1 MRSNRTYW
9 LDLFTYSTWQQF
21 LNAGASVTGFRDRRW
36 STVKQIRP
44 GDYLL
49 CYLTGVSRWIGMLEA
64 TSDGFLDEAPLWTEA
79 LFPARVKVKPVVVL
93 TPETAVP
100 VFELRN
106 QLSIFKHLQNPNAW
120 TGHFRGSP
128 TRWKSS
134 DGEAVAAALLAAK
147 SNPVKRAVDLKKLH
161 KMPPVLQSKL
171 GPVTVASG
179 EDDEDKGARSGGAEN
194 VLDAQSGTSV
204 HTEMQWL
211 LLKLGSDMG
220 LDVWVAKNDKNRE
233 FGANQFAKLPGMR
246 QNLPLQ
252 FDEVTNRTI
261 ELIDVLWLK
270 GNAIAAA
277 FEIESTTS
285 IYSGLLRMSDLVAM
299 QPNLKIPL
307 YLVAPDERRNKVL
320 AEVNRPT
327 FNRLAPPLSQI
338 CRFIPFE
345 DLKNKMHDAQPFL
358 RYLRP
363 DFLQEISESCAVV
376 D

>member
-1 MRSNRTYW
+1 M
-9 LDLFTYSTWQQF
+9 
-21 LNAGASVTGFRDRRW
+21 
-36 STVKQIRP
+36 IR
-44 GDYLL
+44 
-49 CYLTGVSRWIGMLEA
+49 
-64 TSDGFLDEAPLWTEA
+64 
-79 LFPARVKVKPVVVL
+79 
-93 TPETAVP
+93 
-100 VFELRN
+100 
-106 QLSIFKHLQNPNAW
+106 
-120 TGHFRGSP
+120 
-128 TRWKSS
+128 
-134 DGEAVAAALLAAK
+134 
-147 SNPVKRAVDLKKLH
+147 
-161 KMPPVLQSKL
+161 
-171 GPVTVASG
+171 ASG